1 MRVPSWLLPCSTT
14 AAASAAQPNNIKPPE
29 SSSYLISD
37 VSSLSDTSANSS
49 SSSTP
54 SSDTSCS
61 SLQSNLSLQSLPSIP
76 SLQKLPAATD
86 SFTVTLSQFN
96 VASFKLPISHLA
108 VHGAYLYVA
117 TAHEINVYDRITFSH
132 ITAFNARDSSSGS
145 VKGIAFLRRE
155 ILTSHQDGK
164 IRVWNLPEKNNNQFK
179 LVNTLPTV
187 NDRLRRFILPKN
199 YVNVRRHKKVLWIQ
213 HADAVTGLAVNNDSI
228 YSVSWDRSLKVWR
241 GSDHRCVESVKA
253 AHEDAVN
260 AVAVSAGGTVYTGS
274 ADRKIRVWEKPEAE
288 KRHVLVATLEK
299 HKSAVNALALNEE
312 GSLLFSGACDRSV
325 LVWEREESA
334 NYMAV
339 IGALRGHKN
348 AILCLIY
355 VSDLLLSGSADRT
368 VRVWRRGGDGSYSCL
383 SVLEG
388 HKKPVKSLVVVSE
401 AEGLSN
407 GVVSVCSGSLDGQL
421 IAWKL
426 SFTNLNSPL
435 PNSNIMNCRH
445 LE

>member
-1 MRVPSWLLPCSTT
+1 MSLRSWLLPCST
-14 AAASAAQPNNIKPPE
+14 AAKPSCNKPPE
-29 SSSYLISD
+29 PSSSSSYLSSD
-37 VSSLSDTSANSS
+37 GSSLSEMSANCSS
-49 SSSTP
+49 SLTSTP
-54 SSDTSCS
+54 SSDTSYS
-61 SLQSNLSLQSLPSIP
+61 SLQTNLSLQSLPSIP
-76 SLQKLPAATD
+76 SLQKLPTITD
-86 SFTVTLSQFN
+86 ALNVSVSQHHL
-96 VASFKLPISHLA
+96 ASFKLPISHLA

-145 VKGIAFLRRE
+145 VKGISFLRRE

-164 IRVWNLPEKNNNQFK
+164 IRVWNLSEKTKQFK

-187 NDRLRRFILPKN
+187 NDRLRRFILPSN

-213 HADAVTGLAVNNDSI
+213 HADAVTGLAVNGDSV
-228 YSVSWDRSLKVWR
+228 YSVSWDRSLKVWQ
-241 GSDHRCVESVKA
+241 GSNHRCVESVKA
-253 AHEDAVN
+253 AHEDAIN

-274 ADRKIRVWEKPEAE
+274 ADRKIRVWTKPETE

-299 HKSAVNALALNEE
+299 HKSAVNALALNDD

-325 LVWEREESA
+325 LVWEREDSA
-334 NYMAV
+334 NHMAV
-339 IGALRGHKN
+339 IGALRGHRN

-368 VRVWRRGGDGSYSCL
+368 VRVWQRGADGSFNCL

-401 AEGLSN
+401 GELD
-407 GVVSVCSGSLDGQL
+407 GVVSVCSGSLDGEL
-421 IAWKL
+421 KSWKL
-426 SFTNLNSPL
+426 SFS
-435 PNSNIMNCRH
+435 PNSNIMNSR
-445 LE
+445 